1 MDPDL
6 LAELA
11 SSTED
16 AVVALVARWQA
27 GELTDEEFVA
37 LATAA
42 LQRAQAEGYA
52 LTDVGVAAAA
62 GKAALGLLPGAAAAA
77 RARATVQGI
86 VAVKVEWRPTSTAD
100 RLAELEDLLREPGH
114 DSLWY
119 AEAHR
124 AIKAV
129 KQAATDVRAEVLET
143 AQEAGDTATRRQD
156 TPWRRRLNS
165 GACKVC
171 QDLAGATLPGH
182 TEMYRHKG
190 CGCTKQPIN
199 NEEGK

>member
-16 AVVALVARWQA
+16 AVVALVVRWKA

-100 RLAELEDLLREPGH
+100 RLAELREMLREPGQ
-114 DSLWY
+114 DSLYY
-119 AEAHR
+119 ANVHR
-124 AIKAV
+124 TIKFV
-129 KQAATDVRAEVLET
+129 EQAATDVRAEVLET
-143 AQEAGDTATRRQD
+143 AQEAGDTATRRHG
-156 TPWRRRLNS
+156 TPWTRRLNA
-165 GACKVC
+165 GACELC
-171 QDLAGATLPGH
+171 QDLAGETLPSH
-182 TEMYRHKG
+182 ADMYRHKG
-190 CGCTKQPIN
+190 CGCTQRPIKKEN
-199 NEEGK
+199 